1 MASRRYNMAPM
12 PHSIFFDG
20 NYAIHGTAKVSQLGR
35 RASKGCVRLHPR
47 DAAMLFALVG
57 REKSNTSIV
66 IAKTTHVAARS
77 MPVQSDAPAVETK
90 VEPAKVEMPVA
101 EQPKPQ
107 LAKADTIVVEEPAVS
122 PIRKRA
128 SRKAASRVKRPLSFG
143 MKYGAAQ

>member
-1 MASRRYNMAPM
+1 
-12 PHSIFFDG
+12 
-20 NYAIHGTAKVSQLGR
+20 
-35 RASKGCVRLHPR
+35 
-47 DAAMLFALVG
+47 
-57 REKSNTSIV
+57 
-66 IAKTTHVAARS
+66 

-128 SRKAASRVKRPLSFG
+128 SRKAASRVKRPLSFV
-143 MKYGAAQ
+143 MKYGAAQQSAFGESRLCDLYDLAGDDLRCPSA